1 MKQYYVYIMAN
12 PWRTLYVGVTD
23 NLERRVHEHKNKLI
37 EGSTKRYGITN
48 LVYYEVTNEIIT
60 AIQREKQLKGWMR
73 NRKVALVES
82 VNPIWKD
89 LSEDWSEQ
97 K

>member
-1 MKQYYVYIMAN
+1 
-12 PWRTLYVGVTD
+12 
-23 NLERRVHEHKNKLI
+23 
-37 EGSTKRYGITN
+37 
-48 LVYYEVTNEIIT
+48 VYYEVTNEIIT